1 MKKTKLMRAALLL
14 LVLTL
19 ITSCFVGGTFAKYT
33 TSATGSDTA
42 RVAKWGFNSAST
54 INLDNLFHSVYYKND
69 AETVKSSTNSTNV
82 IAPGT
87 AGEAKFNF
95 TYNANNAAPEVA
107 YTFTVSTA
115 GSKCAQSIMDNKNIK
130 WSLDGKLAPHVGEPS
145 DANYAA
151 EGSWAALL
159 AAIEALDGNKTDN
172 KYNPGELPTGF
183 GKTDNEHIVAWQ
195 WAFETAPHGVVDAE
209 QDAEDTEMG
218 NANPLAEVT
227 LKITVSATQV
237 D

>member
-33 TSATGSDTA
+33 TSASGQDTA
-42 RVAKWGFNSAST
+42 RVAKWGFMPTT
-54 INLDNLFHSVYYKND
+54 ITMDNLFDIVYD
-69 AETVKSSTNSTNV
+69 ATENATVKSAVDV

-87 AGEAKFNF
+87 KGSADFGF
-95 TYNANNAAPEVA
+95 TYGGDTNATAPEVA
-107 YTFTVSTA
+107 YTFEVSTN
-115 GSKCAQSIMDNKNIK
+115 GSTCAPSIIGNKNIK

-151 EGSWAALL
+151 DGSWAALL

-172 KYNPGELPTGF
+172 KYAPGVLPDAFSATGNNKHTVSWVWDF
-183 GKTDNEHIVAWQ
+183 YTDDEVAD
-195 WAFETAPHGVVDAE
+195 V
-209 QDAEDTEMG
+209 EDTKMG
-218 NANPLAEVT
+218 NATDLATVK
-227 LKITVSATQV
+227 LVITVSATQV